1 MKTQKLIITDPCYL
15 LDGEEWAECCEVW
28 GDDETETPA
37 EFLKKIEEKLSQK
50 ANIRQVVGVA
60 KSPDGDGAFFVEP
73 LNGTKCREFEFWVDS
88 GVWCVCVVNNFDV
101 QPMNDGIAKIE
112 IEMSGNLCIRRYQN
126 MPKNRYYINSGSQN
140 TAVIDFDAELDDDD
154 NWEKDLPDDD
164 DDCDLF
170 APPEF

>member
-1 MKTQKLIITDPCYL
+1 MKTQKLMITDPCYL

-37 EFLKKIEEKLSQK
+37 AFLKKIEEKLNQK
-50 ANIRQVVGVA
+50 INIQQVVGVA
-60 KSPDGDGAFFVEP
+60 KSPDGDGSFFVEP

-101 QPMNDGIAKIE
+101 SPMNDGIAKIE
-112 IEMSGNLCIRRYQN
+112 IEVSGDLCVTRYQN

-140 TAVIDFDAELDDDD
+140 TAVIDFDAELDDD
-154 NWEKDLPDDD
+154 NWEKDLPDD